1 MKVHQ
6 KNTEVYS
13 GLITVT
19 QSAPVAVTLDLSSN
33 TGWSFPTS
41 KTEGPGIYSKNGYSI
56 TLQGS
61 SNNGYYFDTSGNNL
75 LLGKSGATLT
85 LPAFGFNVSKIKVY
99 GAASSPTAVTF
110 NIYVGDE
117 AVSTAATSSQEDH
130 EFAISAGKQGVGTI
144 YVIKVTN
151 ANNMRI
157 TKIEVFGNGCEAGLV
172 GAAG

>member
-41 KTEGPGIYSKNGYSI
+41 KTEGPGTYSKNGYSI

-99 GAASSPTAVTF
+99 GAASSSTAVTF

-130 EFAISAGKQGVGTI
+130 EFAISAGKQGV
-144 YVIKVTN
+144 
-151 ANNMRI
+151 
-157 TKIEVFGNGCEAGLV
+157 V